1 MTDFVLSAASD
12 ADFLAAAAKLGFVD
26 EEGQIVC
33 QGPLPDGSGDY
44 FMTESQLMLVPT
56 GRKVQGIGG
65 AMIDE
70 TASDGRVYRGL
81 RINGNNPFVAGLPI
95 PSELTVYPMVRYL
108 EDGSIDESYSPPPV
122 CRIA

>member
-12 ADFLAAAAKLGFVD
+12 ADFLAAAAKLGFVGPD
-26 EEGQIVC
+26 GQIVC

-44 FMTESQLMLVPT
+44 FMTEPQLLLVPT
-56 GRKVQGIGG
+56 GLKVAGPGG
-65 AMIDE
+65 TMVDE
-70 TASDGRVYRGL
+70 TVSDGRVYRGL

-95 PSELTVYPMVRYL
+95 PSELTVFPMVRYL
-108 EDGSIDESYSPPPV
+108 PDGSVDADYSPPPV